1 MIKEENMQSIRKNTT
16 REGRKERILL
26 TLGLLIL
33 SRLGTFIPV
42 PGVDHDAFY
51 QSIASNPIVS
61 FLNIFSG
68 GGFASIGIF
77 ALGIVPYINASII
90 IQLATTSIPSLEKL
104 QKEEGEAG
112 RQKISQITRYLAL
125 GWATIQSIGVSFW
138 VRPYVFNWDTQFVIQ
153 MTLAL
158 TTGSMLIMWFSEQI
172 TEKGIGNG
180 PSLLIFINIIAGLP
194 KLIQQKSSLVNTNTQ
209 ITELLVLASIFL
221 IMIVGII
228 FIQEGTRRIPIVSAR
243 QLGKGQS
250 QSKTSYL
257 PLRLNQGGVMPII
270 FASAILVLP
279 AYLTQIIK
287 NQFLLNFLNLL
298 SPNSGDKNLYLVFYF
313 SLILFFSYFYASLII
328 NPNDVSQNLKKME
341 SSIPGVRPGKA
352 TTDYLQK
359 TLNRLTFLGALFLAF
374 IAVIPSVIENITN
387 ISTFKGLGATSLL
400 ILVGVAIDTS
410 RQIQTYL
417 ISRNYEN
424 IMK

>member
-1 MIKEENMQSIRKNTT
+1 MPKKKNMQSIRKNTK
-16 REGRKERILL
+16 REGIKERIFL

-51 QSIASNPIVS
+51 QSISSNPIVS

-90 IQLATTSIPSLEKL
+90 IQLATTSIPSLERL

-125 GWATIQSIGVSFW
+125 GWAAVQSLGVSFW

-194 KLIQQKSSLVNTNTQ
+194 KLIQQKSSVVNVNTQ
-209 ITELLVLASIFL
+209 LTELFVLASIFL

-298 SPNSGDKNLYLVFYF
+298 SPNSGDKNLYLIFYF

>member
-1 MIKEENMQSIRKNTT
+1 MQNSRNKVENKGVQ
-16 REGRKERILL
+16 ERILTTL
-26 TLGLLIL
+26 TLLIF

-51 QSIASNPIVS
+51 ESIASNPIVS
-61 FLNIFSG
+61 FLNVFSG
-68 GGFASIGIF
+68 GGFASIGVF
-77 ALGIVPYINASII
+77 ALGIVPYINASIVM
-90 IQLATTSIPSLEKL
+90 QLGTTSISSLEKL

-112 RQKISQITRYLAL
+112 RQKITQFTRYIAL
-125 GWATIQSIGVSFW
+125 FWALIQSVGVSFW
-138 VRPYVFNWDTQFVIQ
+138 VRPYVFNWDSSFVVS

-172 TEKGIGNG
+172 TEKGVGNG
-180 PSLLIFINIIAGLP
+180 PSLLIFVNIISGLP
-194 KLIQQKSSLVNTNTQ
+194 KLLQQNPSSIDSTQ
-209 ITELLVLASIFL
+209 RLTELFILAFIFL
-221 IMIVGII
+221 IMIIGII
-228 FIQEGTRRIPIVSAR
+228 FVQEGTRRIPIISAK
-243 QLGKGQS
+243 QLGQGQA
-250 QSKTSYL
+250 QTKTSYL

-270 FASAILVLP
+270 FASALLVLP
-279 AYLTQIIK
+279 SYLTQLTSNQTIITFLSLFSPAGPNK
-287 NQFLLNFLNLL
+287 NI
-298 SPNSGDKNLYLVFYF
+298 YLIFYF
-313 SLILFFSYFYASLII
+313 FLILFFSYFYASLVL

-359 TLNRLTFLGALFLAF
+359 TLNRLTFLGALFLAL
-374 IAVIPSVIENITN
+374 IAVIPSIIENITN

-400 ILVGVAIDTS
+400 ILVGVAIDTAK
-410 RQIQTYL
+410 QVQTYL

>member
-1 MIKEENMQSIRKNTT
+1 
-16 REGRKERILL
+16 
-26 TLGLLIL
+26 
-33 SRLGTFIPV
+33 
-42 PGVDHDAFY
+42 
-51 QSIASNPIVS
+51 
-61 FLNIFSG
+61 
-68 GGFASIGIF
+68 
-77 ALGIVPYINASII
+77 
-90 IQLATTSIPSLEKL
+90 
-104 QKEEGEAG
+104 
-112 RQKISQITRYLAL
+112 
-125 GWATIQSIGVSFW
+125 
-138 VRPYVFNWDTQFVIQ
+138 

-194 KLIQQKSSLVNTNTQ
+194 KLIQQKSNIINANGQT
-209 ITELLVLASIFL
+209 TELFVLASIFL

-228 FIQEGTRRIPIVSAR
+228 FIQEGTRRIPIISAR

-250 QSKTSYL
+250 QNKTSYL

-279 AYLTQIIK
+279 AYLSQIVK
-287 NQFLLNFLNLL
+287 NELLLKILSLL
-298 SPNSGDKNLYLVFYF
+298 SPTSGDKNLYLIFYF
-313 SLILFFSYFYASLII
+313 SLILFFSYFYASLIL
-328 NPNDVSQNLKKME
+328 NPSDVSQNLKKME
-341 SSIPGVRPGKA
+341 SSIPGIRPGKA

-417 ISRNYEN
+417 ISRNFEN

>member
-1 MIKEENMQSIRKNTT
+1 MQNLKTDIDKKGIGERVKTT
-16 REGRKERILL
+16 LL
-26 TLGLLIL
+26 LLVC

-51 QSIASNPIVS
+51 ESISNNPIVS

-68 GGFASIGIF
+68 GGFASIGLF

-90 IQLATTSIPSLEKL
+90 MQLGTTSISSLEKL
-104 QKEEGEAG
+104 QKEEGESG
-112 RQKISQITRYLAL
+112 RQRITQITRYIAL
-125 GWATIQSIGVSFW
+125 FWALVQSVGISFW
-138 VRPYVFNWDTQFVIQ
+138 VRPYVFNWDSSFVIS

-172 TEKGIGNG
+172 TEKGVGNG
-180 PSLLIFINIIAGLP
+180 ASLLIFVNIISGLP
-194 KLIQQKSSLVNTNTQ
+194 KLLQQKSPTIPQTNQ
-209 ITELLVLASIFL
+209 MYELFILAFIFL
-221 IMIVGII
+221 IMIIGII
-228 FIQEGTRRIPIVSAR
+228 FVQEGTRRIPIISAR
-243 QLGKGQS
+243 QLGQGQT
-250 QSKTSYL
+250 QTKTSYL

-270 FASAILVLP
+270 FASALLVLP
-279 AYLTQIIK
+279 SYLSQLTSNQTIITILSFFSPAGPNK
-287 NQFLLNFLNLL
+287 NI
-298 SPNSGDKNLYLVFYF
+298 YLVFYF
-313 SLILFFSYFYASLII
+313 FLILFFSYFYASLVL

-341 SSIPGVRPGKA
+341 SSIPGIRPGKA

-359 TLNRLTFLGALFLAF
+359 TLNRLTFLGALFLAL
-374 IAVIPSVIENITN
+374 IAVIPSLIENVTN

-410 RQIQTYL
+410 KQVQTYL
-417 ISRNYEN
+417 ISKNYEN

>member
-1 MIKEENMQSIRKNTT
+1 MQKLRNTT
-16 REGRKERILL
+16 EKKGIKERII
-26 TLGLLIL
+26 TTIGLLIL

-51 QSIASNPIVS
+51 ESIANNPIVS

-68 GGFASIGIF
+68 GGFASIGLF

-90 IQLATTSIPSLEKL
+90 MQLGTTSIPSLEKL
-104 QKEEGEAG
+104 QKEEGESG
-112 RQKISQITRYLAL
+112 RQKITQITRYIAL
-125 GWATIQSIGVSFW
+125 FWSLVQSIGISFW
-138 VRPYVFNWDTQFVIQ
+138 VRPYVFNWDTYFVIC
-153 MTLAL
+153 MSLAL

-180 PSLLIFINIIAGLP
+180 PSLLIFINIISGLP
-194 KLIQQKSSLVNTNTQ
+194 KLLQQKSIPV
-209 ITELLVLASIFL
+209 TEDNQLIELFILAFIFL
-221 IMIVGII
+221 LMIIGII
-228 FIQEGTRRIPIVSAR
+228 FVQDGTRRIPIVSAR
-243 QLGKGQS
+243 QLGQGQT
-250 QSKTSYL
+250 QTKTSYL

-270 FASAILVLP
+270 FASALLVLP
-279 AYLTQIIK
+279 SYLIQLTSNQAVINILLLFSPTGTNK
-287 NQFLLNFLNLL
+287 NV
-298 SPNSGDKNLYLVFYF
+298 YLIFYF
-313 SLILFFSYFYASLII
+313 TLIFFFSYFYASLVL
-328 NPNDVSQNLKKME
+328 NPSDVSQNLKKME

-359 TLNRLTFLGALFLAF
+359 TLNRLTFLGALFLAI
-374 IAVIPSVIENITN
+374 IAVIPSIIESITK

-410 RQIQTYL
+410 RQVQTYL
-417 ISRNYEN
+417 LSKTYED

>member
-1 MIKEENMQSIRKNTT
+1 MQTT
-16 REGRKERILL
+16 RKSIKKQGIKDRIILTLILL
-26 TLGLLIL
+26 VL

-51 QSIASNPIVS
+51 QSISNNPIVG

-77 ALGIVPYINASII
+77 ALGIVPYINASIV

-104 QKEEGEAG
+104 QKEEGESG
-112 RQKISQITRYLAL
+112 RQKISQITRYIAL
-125 GWATIQSIGVSFW
+125 FWACIQSLGVSFW
-138 VRPYVFNWDTQFVIQ
+138 VRPYVFNWDSQFVIQ

-158 TTGSMLIMWFSEQI
+158 TAGSMMIMWFSEQI
-172 TEKGIGNG
+172 TEKGVGNG
-180 PSLLIFINIIAGLP
+180 PSLLIFINIVAGLP
-194 KLIQQKSSLVNTNTQ
+194 KLVQQQSQGTLEKGQLS
-209 ITELLVLASIFL
+209 ELLVLVSIFL
-221 IMIVGII
+221 LMIVGII

-250 QSKTSYL
+250 ENKTSYL

-270 FASAILVLP
+270 FASAILVVP
-279 AYLTQIIK
+279 AYLAQIINIPILVK
-287 NQFLLNFLNLL
+287 FLTLL
-298 SPNSGDKNLYLVFYF
+298 SPNSSDKNVYLIFYF
-313 SLILFFSYFYASLII
+313 LLILFFSYFYSSLVI
-328 NPNDVSQNLKKME
+328 NPNDVAKNLKKME

-400 ILVGVAIDTS
+400 ILVGVAIDTAK
-410 RQIQTYL
+410 QVQTYL
-417 ISRNYEN
+417 IAKNYEN

>member
-1 MIKEENMQSIRKNTT
+1 MQKIKKNT
-16 REGRKERILL
+16 RGIQDRIIL
-26 TLGLLIL
+26 TISLLIL
-33 SRLGTFIPV
+33 SRFGTFVPV

-51 QSIASNPIVS
+51 QSISNNPIVS

-77 ALGIVPYINASII
+77 ALGIVPYINASIL
-90 IQLATTSIPSLEKL
+90 IQLGTTSIPSLEKL

-112 RQKISQITRYLAL
+112 RQRISQITRYIAL
-125 GWATIQSIGVSFW
+125 GWAIAQSLGVSFW
-138 VRPYVFNWDTQFVIQ
+138 VRPYVFNWDFQFIVE

-158 TTGSMLIMWFSEQI
+158 TTGSMLIMWISEQI

-180 PSLLIFINIIAGLP
+180 ASILIFVNIISGLP
-194 KLIQQKSSLVNTNTQ
+194 KLIQQSSGLTTNSNVLFQ
-209 ITELLVLASIFL
+209 LIVLAIIFL
-221 IMIVGII
+221 IMIIGII
-228 FIQEGTRRIPIVSAR
+228 FVQEGTRRIPIISAR
-243 QLGKGQS
+243 QLGKGQL
-250 QSKTSYL
+250 QNKTSYL

-270 FASAILVLP
+270 FASAFLVLP
-279 AYLTQIIK
+279 SYIIQVT
-287 NQFLLNFLNLL
+287 NNPFIVNIATML
-298 SPNSGDKNLYLVFYF
+298 SPNSENKTIYLVFYF
-313 SLILFFSYFYASLII
+313 LLILFFSYFYASLVI
-328 NPNDVSQNLKKME
+328 NPVDVSKNLKKME

-374 IAVIPSVIENITN
+374 IAVIPSIIENVTS

-410 RQIQTYL
+410 KQVQTYL
-417 ISRNYEN
+417 ISKNYEN